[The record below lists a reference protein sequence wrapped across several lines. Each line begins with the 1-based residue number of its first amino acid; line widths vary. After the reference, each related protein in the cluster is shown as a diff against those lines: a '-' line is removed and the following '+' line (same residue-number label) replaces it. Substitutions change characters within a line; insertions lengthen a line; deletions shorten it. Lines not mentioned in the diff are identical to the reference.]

1 MIIDTVENAS
11 KYFSNHKSFQKAFE
25 FIKQQADFSNTTE
38 TEFVINE
45 NLKAFI
51 AQFQGETKENGS
63 KKFECHNKNIDIQY
77 CISGS
82 ETFGWKP
89 RQDCSNVKEAYSD
102 EKDVLFFNE
111 KPDMY
116 FTLHTGQF
124 VVFFPEDVHA
134 RNISDGE
141 IKKLV
146 IKVKI

>member
-1 MIIDTVENAS
+1 MIIDTLDNPS
-11 KYFSNHKSFQKAFE
+11 KYFSNHSSFEKAFE
-25 FIKQQADFSNTTE
+25 FIKQHGDFSNTTE
-38 TEFVINE
+38 TEFIINE
-45 NLKAFI
+45 YLKAFV
-51 AQFQGETKENGS
+51 ANFQGETRENAAE
-63 KKFECHNKNIDIQY
+63 KFECHNKNIDIQY

-82 ETFGWKP
+82 ETYGWKP
-89 RQDCSNVKEAYSD
+89 RKDCFKIKEAYND

-116 FTLHTGQF
+116 FTLNAGQF

-134 RNISDGE
+134 PGSSDGK